1 MWYMSEEFLKPC
13 NEIQFFNPSISDFF
27 KITCHNLFHHKNIR
41 FHVYPL
47 EKKASGKKKSYLSV
61 ILFRESIE
69 KRKINEIQTNL
80 LMEYEM

>member
-27 KITCHNLFHHKNIR
+27 KITCLNLFHHKNIR

-47 EKKASGKKKSYLSV
+47 EKKASGKKKI
-61 ILFRESIE
+61 ILICHFVQREYRE
-69 KRKINEIQTNL
+69 KKIK
-80 LMEYEM
+80 